1 MDKGGRTYNKEFI
14 TCKYFVAVDFE
25 ATCIEEN
32 GPNYPHEIIEFPA
45 VLVDLTTGERVATFH
60 SFVRPRINPVLS
72 DFCKKLTGISQE
84 LGMINFLFFCG
95 LLTIVCS
102 GLIEITRLPGYFVFD
117 A

>member
-84 LGMINFLFFCG
+84 LGMINFLFCG